1 MAVEP
6 DKPAVRVLSHR
17 RIYDGKILA
26 LELDE
31 IHEEGGAKALREV
44 VRHRGSVAALPV
56 DDEGRLVLVR
66 QYRHPVGRALWEVP
80 AGVLERGES
89 PEQAVRRELEEEV
102 GRRPGHLEPWAV
114 FHPTPGFC
122 DEVLHLFRATQLEE
136 APVHR
141 DEDEVLEVKWY
152 TLDEARALLRAGEVK
167 DAKTIIALLM
177 ESEQRSRK
185 GDR

>member
-1 MAVEP
+1 MSSEP
-6 DKPAVRVLSHR
+6 KPTVRVLSHR
-17 RIYDGKILA
+17 RVYHGKILS

-31 IHEEGGAKALREV
+31 IQEEGGAKALREV
-44 VRHRGSVAALPV
+44 VRHRGSVAAIPV
-56 DDEGRLVLVR
+56 DDQGRIVLVR
-66 QYRHPVGRALWEVP
+66 QYRHPVGEALWEVP
-80 AGVLERGES
+80 AGILEKDES
-89 PEQAVRRELEEEV
+89 PEQAVRREVEEEV
-102 GRRPGHLEPWAV
+102 GRRAGHVERLAL

-122 DEVLHLFRATQLEE
+122 DEVLHLFRATALQE
-136 APVHR
+136 APLHP

-177 ESEQRSRK
+177 ESEERRRK